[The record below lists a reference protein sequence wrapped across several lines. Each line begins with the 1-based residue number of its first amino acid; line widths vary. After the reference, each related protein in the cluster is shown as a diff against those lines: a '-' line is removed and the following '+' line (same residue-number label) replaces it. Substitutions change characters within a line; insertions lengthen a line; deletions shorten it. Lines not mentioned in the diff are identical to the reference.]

1 MCLLSHRDPKVFA
14 RRSGRS
20 RVGFWLLVLSGVL
33 AGAEVGAQHSPT
45 QHSPTQQPPTQQQS
59 NRAGQ
64 RYGALALMSLMT
76 HQIHQGGLARID
88 RCLPG
93 AEQAGRRAEM
103 RSAWS
108 RLHVMSLARA
118 ERILSPAFYERV
130 PLNES
135 DRRDSGGWGDVLA
148 LRAQLPLLAYLGA
161 RKAQGQEPDANCA
174 EQLDRIRSGDDS
186 MDRQLA
192 RTDSGYPALMALD
205 LDHPERLGDPEM
217 RSAGR

>member
-1 MCLLSHRDPKVFA
+1 MA
-14 RRSGRS
+14 
-20 RVGFWLLVLSGVL
+20 LSGAL
-33 AGAEVGAQHSPT
+33 ACAEVGAQPPPI
-45 QHSPTQQPPTQQQS
+45 QQPPTQQPPTQQQS
-59 NRAGQ
+59 HRAGQ

-103 RSAWS
+103 RAAWS
-108 RLHVMSLARA
+108 RLHVVSLARA
-118 ERILSPAFYERV
+118 DRILSPAFFDRV
-130 PLNES
+130 TLSES
-135 DRRDSGGWGDVLA
+135 DRRNSGGWGDVLA

-161 RKAQGQEPDANCA
+161 RKAQGPEAGADCS

-192 RTDSGYPALMALD
+192 RTDAGYPALMALD
-205 LDHPERLGDPEM
+205 LDHPERLGDPER
-217 RSAGR
+217 RSTGR